1 MATRHPIGPGAHK
14 KEITALMRENARR
27 HRLHEVFS
35 DFCELAALAIS
46 NSVDLRQFEAREAR
60 YLAIIKRYERA
71 EVERFPQML
80 ALLVDW
86 LECGFADCMGELFM
100 SLELGDHWKGQF
112 FTPYSVA
119 SLMAGITLGDVKE
132 QVQRNGFVSICEPAC
147 GAGAMVI
154 ACADAIASQGVNYQ
168 EAMHVTAVDVDST
181 AAQMTYLQLSLLHIP
196 AIVVQGNSLTL
207 ETRAHWVTP
216 AHVLGGWDRRL
227 RSRSAADEAARVIA
241 HEVPILATVTEHAAD
256 VGHVQE
262 TRAAVVAQRLDQLDL
277 FGV

>member
-1 MATRHPIGPGAHK
+1 MATRHPIGPGAHRK
-14 KEITALMRENARR
+14 KITSLMRENARR

-60 YLAIIKRYERA
+60 YLEIIKRYERA
-71 EVERFPQML
+71 EVERFRQML

-86 LECGFADCMGELFM
+86 LACGFADCMGELFT

-132 QVQRNGFVSICEPAC
+132 QVQRNGFVSISEPAC

-168 EAMHVTAVDVDST
+168 QAMHVTAVDVDST
-181 AAQMTYLQLSLLHIP
+181 AAHMAYLQLSLLHIP

-227 RSRSAADEAARVIA
+227 RARSAADEAARVIA
-241 HEVPILATVTEHAAD
+241 HEVPILATGTEPVAD
-256 VGHVQE
+256 FGQVQE
-262 TRAAVVAQRLDQLDL
+262 ARAAVVAQRLEQLNL